1 MSCSMKDYLTIITP
15 HLHSD
20 LVSSEALSHIQSLTQ
35 ILPPSSVAGFE
46 CRLGANQSGVDFQ
59 VRLPCLEQNL
69 PESFLTAPAWQFLQ
83 DFYQNWASPNSSL
96 HQEIEN
102 IGLEFDVNGQ
112 LPQVP
117 IPCIF
122 LKFNRETVIDVQSLI
137 KMTTRLLKPSVSSLL
152 ESNLRRCADSLPT
165 GATISHLG
173 AMLSRRANAV
183 RVNVKG
189 ISPEQ
194 LSDYLMQIGWT
205 DSTNTFSTL
214 VLTLSEFVDSILLSF
229 DVSDTVL
236 PRIGLECFLNNQP
249 FEEPHEEPRWQI
261 FLDYLVQGGLCTPAK
276 KNAFLAWAGLSD
288 KSSFPDL
295 WPSNIS
301 FGDRFLGSK
310 AFSIFWRNISH
321 IKLVYQSGTPLE
333 AKGYLAFG
341 HSWFAPDVL
350 NKKEQKTEDFNGNN
364 LPISDTTQAIVS

>member
-1 MSCSMKDYLTIITP
+1 MSCLMKDYLTIITP
-15 HLHSD
+15 YLHSD
-20 LVSSEALSHIQSLTQ
+20 LVSPKALSHIQPLAQ

-59 VRLPCLEQNL
+59 IRLPCLDQNL

-83 DFYQNWASPNSSL
+83 DFYQNWVLPNSSL
-96 HQEIEN
+96 NQEIEN
-102 IGLEFDVNGQ
+102 IGLEFDVNRQ

-122 LKFNRETVIDVQSLI
+122 LKFNQETVINAQSLI
-137 KMTTRLLKPSVSSLL
+137 KISNKLLKSRVSPLL
-152 ESNLRRCADSLPT
+152 ESNLRRCADFLPA

-173 AMLSRRANAV
+173 AMLSRQVNAL

-194 LSDYLMQIGWT
+194 LSNYLMQIGWT

-229 DVSDTVL
+229 DVGDTVL

-249 FEEPHEEPRWQI
+249 YEEPRWQL
-261 FLDYLVQGGLCTPAK
+261 FLDYLVEAGLCTPAK
-276 KNAFLAWAGLSD
+276 KNAFLAWPGLCQKLSI
-288 KSSFPDL
+288 PDL

-301 FGDRFLGSK
+301 FGDRFLGSR
-310 AFSIFWRNISH
+310 AYSIFWRRVSH
-321 IKLVYQSGTPLE
+321 IKLVYQPDIPLE

-341 HSWFAPDVL
+341 HSWFAPNVL
-350 NKKEQKTEDFNGNN
+350 AKKEQKTEDSNEKK
-364 LPISDTTQAIVS
+364 LPIIEKNKAIIP

>member
-1 MSCSMKDYLTIITP
+1 MSCLMKDYLTIITP

-20 LVSSEALSHIQSLTQ
+20 LVSSKALSLIQPLAQ

-59 VRLPCLEQNL
+59 VRLPCLNQNL
-69 PESFLTAPAWQFLQ
+69 PERFLTAPAWQFLQ

-122 LKFNRETVIDVQSLI
+122 LQFNRETVIDVQSLI
-137 KMTTRLLKPSVSSLL
+137 KMTTRLLKPTVSPLL

-173 AMLSRRANAV
+173 AMLSRQANAV

-189 ISPEQ
+189 IPPEQ
-194 LSDYLMQIGWT
+194 LLDYLMQIGWS
-205 DSTNTFSTL
+205 DPTNTFSTL
-214 VLTLSEFVDSILLSF
+214 VSTLSEFVDSILLSF
-229 DVSDTVL
+229 DVGDTVL

-249 FEEPHEEPRWQI
+249 HDEPRWQL
-261 FLDYLVQGGLCTPAK
+261 FLDYLVEGGLCTPAK
-276 KNAFLAWAGLSD
+276 KNAFLAWPGFLQ
-288 KSSFPDL
+288 KSSVPDL

-301 FGDRFLGSK
+301 FGDRFLGSR
-310 AFSIFWRNISH
+310 AFSLFWRRVSH
-321 IKLVYQSGTPLE
+321 IKLVYQPGIPLE
-333 AKGYLAFG
+333 AKGYLSFG
-341 HSWFAPDVL
+341 HSWFTPDFL
-350 NKKEQKTEDFNGNN
+350 TKNKQKNEDFN
-364 LPISDTTQAIVS
+364 

>member
-20 LVSSEALSHIQSLTQ
+20 LVSSKALSHIQHLAQ
-35 ILPPSSVAGFE
+35 ILPPSSMAGFE

-59 VRLPCLEQNL
+59 VRLPCLDQNL
-69 PESFLTAPAWQFLQ
+69 PERFLTAPAWQFLQ

-122 LKFNRETVIDVQSLI
+122 LEFNPETVIDAEGLMQMVKLLNQRISL
-137 KMTTRLLKPSVSSLL
+137 LL
-152 ESNLRRCADSLPT
+152 ESNLRLCADSLPT
-165 GATISHLG
+165 GATIRHLG
-173 AMLSRRANAV
+173 AMLSRQANAV

-189 ISPEQ
+189 ICPEQ
-194 LSDYLMQIGWT
+194 SSDYLTEIGWS
-205 DSTNTFSTL
+205 DPTNTFFTLTSTL
-214 VLTLSEFVDSILLSF
+214 SKFVDYILLSF
-229 DVSDTVL
+229 DVGDTVL
-236 PRIGLECFLNNQP
+236 PRVGLECFLNNQTYD
-249 FEEPHEEPRWQI
+249 EPRWQL
-261 FLDYLVQGGLCTPAK
+261 FLDYLVEGGLCTSAK
-276 KNAFLAWAGLSD
+276 RNAFLAWPGLSQ
-288 KSSFPDL
+288 KSSIPDL

-301 FGDRFLGSK
+301 FGDRFLGSR
-310 AFSIFWRNISH
+310 AFSIFWRKVSH
-321 IKLVYQSGTPLE
+321 IKLVYQPGIPLE

-341 HSWFAPDVL
+341 HGWFAPDVL
-350 NKKEQKTEDFNGNN
+350 TRKEQKTEDFNQKN